1 MVRGSRS
8 LTARMLS
15 FTAMEVSP
23 ETLVREVVLHVPG
36 GVAAMEKHHIDYCCG
51 GAKTLRQVATELG
64 LRVEWVLDTIA
75 REREGGEVPDAQL
88 LEVPLSQLVTQ
99 LVDGHHATSREA
111 AESLRALARTAIEAH
126 PDRPEL
132 VTIGAHVEK
141 LFAALLPH
149 LVHEERN
156 LFPYVRD
163 LDRAAATPGAPM
175 PVALFETIR
184 HVLDD
189 MEHEHERCD
198 LELQAMRALTQDYA
212 MDDAT
217 PPAVRALYEALDAH
231 EKDLIRHMHLEG
243 NVVFPRAERLEVKV
257 KSRAP
262 TRRR

>member
-1 MVRGSRS
+1 
-8 LTARMLS
+8 MLS
-15 FTAMEVSP
+15 SGAMEVSP
-23 ETLVREVVLHVPG
+23 DTLVREVVLHVPG

-88 LEVPLSQLVTQ
+88 LEVPLPQLVAQ
-99 LVDGHHATSREA
+99 LVDGHHATSRAA
-111 AESLRALARTAIEAH
+111 AEALRTLVKTAVEAH

-132 VTIGAHVEK
+132 AALGGHVET

-175 PVALFETIR
+175 PVALFETIH

-198 LELQAMRALTQDYA
+198 LELQAMRALTHDYA
-212 MDDAT
+212 MNDAT
-217 PPAVRALYEALDAH
+217 PPEVRALYEALDAH

-243 NVVFPRAERLEVKV
+243 NVVFPRAARLEVKV
-257 KSRAP
+257 RSQAPRA
-262 TRRR
+262 TRR